1 MEQGYHIMLHILDTA
16 RFGLTLEHGRKK
28 VEEINISCNINEDI
42 RVPRSC
48 HACTSPTCAEGKCPV
63 TLQRI
68 AAFKKKKAVEE
79 LTLRILLAIN
89 LGCTVYSILLS
100 DEQ

>member
-1 MEQGYHIMLHILDTA
+1 MHA
-16 RFGLTLEHGRKK
+16 P
-28 VEEINISCNINEDI
+28 
-42 RVPRSC
+42 VPLVQKGSVLG
-48 HACTSPTCAEGKCPV
+48 HFKGS
-63 TLQRI
+63 